1 MAHMWHYQM
10 ANVMG
15 GVGDDRFKEFEGYCC
30 RAYNIL
36 RKHASQLTNLFILV
50 RTSHHRHCL
59 VGTLLHTVHA
69 TGVGLGVCVLL
80 LAASGCLVLTDAAC
94 AHAGIGEG

>member
-1 MAHMWHYQM
+1 MAHMSHYQM

-59 VGTLLHTVHA
+59 VGTMVHTAHA
-69 TGVGLGVCVLL
+69 AGAGLGGRVCL
-80 LAASGCLVLTDAAC
+80 ASGCLVLTDVAC
-94 AHAGIGEG
+94 AHAGTGEG